1 MPVRLTNEDA
11 SVDAGA
17 LMEDIEV
24 VWFQANAD
32 PSRLSKFGFR
42 LSGGGAHQ
50 SKTMMLQELEA
61 LLTDNHTTG
70 DELKHAAIE
79 ENRMGKSTA
88 NTRRLTFRHISSL
101 YGFMEQP
108 PLTKVF
114 LKLWKSDNSGHRLQ
128 ALLIALARDPILR
141 ETAKVVLRGAIG
153 QNLQR
158 PLFEIAL
165 SSAHPNRF
173 SEKTIRSV
181 AQNCASTWTQ
191 SGHLRGSIKKV
202 RHRVSPSPSAVAMA
216 ALLATVAGFGGP
228 AILSSIWMQVLDLS
242 PDQALDHLRRAEAL
256 GLARVRSAGEVTE
269 IAIRQPMAAT
279 LGVRDL
285 ELV

>member
-1 MPVRLTNEDA
+1 MPARLTNKDA
-11 SVDAGA
+11 SGDAGA

-24 VWFQANAD
+24 LWFQASTD
-32 PSRLSKFGFR
+32 PSRLSTFGFR

-50 SKTMMLQELEA
+50 SKTMMLHELDA
-61 LLTDNHTTG
+61 LLTAPHATG
-70 DELKHAAIE
+70 EELKHSAIE

-88 NTRRLTFRHISSL
+88 NTRRLTFRHMSSL

-114 LKLWKSDNSGHRLQ
+114 LKLWEYDNDGHRLQ
-128 ALLIALARDPILR
+128 ALLMSLARDPILR
-141 ETAKVVLRGAIG
+141 ETAAVVLTGSVG

-158 PLFEIAL
+158 PLFEAAL
-165 SSAHPNRF
+165 SSAYPNRF

-191 SGHLRGSIKKV
+191 SGHLLGSIRKV
-202 RHRVSPSPSAVAMA
+202 RGRVSPTPSAVALA

-242 PDQALDHLRRAEAL
+242 PDQALDHLRRAEAV

-269 IAIRQPMAAT
+269 ISIWQPMAAT

>member
-88 NTRRLTFRHISSL
+88 NTRRLTFRHMSSL

-158 PLFEIAL
+158 PLFETAL

-173 SEKTIRSV
+173 SEKTIRSI

-202 RHRVSPSPSAVAMA
+202 RQRVSPSPSAVAMA